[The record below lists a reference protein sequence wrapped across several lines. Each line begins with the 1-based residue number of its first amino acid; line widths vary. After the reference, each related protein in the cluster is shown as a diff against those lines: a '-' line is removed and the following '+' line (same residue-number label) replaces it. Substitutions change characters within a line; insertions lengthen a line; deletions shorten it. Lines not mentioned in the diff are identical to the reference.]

1 MALALLLA
9 PGLARAKGP
18 TAPCPGE
25 SAAPAYPALGAPPAI
40 ALWYGGDLD
49 GWEPGACTG
58 WAAARFNVLVA
69 TAGRFPSPGGGDA
82 ILGRFA
88 QTSKIPGITYWSV
101 TRHAWRPL
109 IHAAYALSAADRNA
123 RRDDFA
129 LSELGPGATAL
140 FFQDEETPAGA
151 LVYRLEVRER
161 TADRLVV
168 ALANA
173 ERVRMLLVPLFDPGE
188 YQFVYFFERESGE
201 VWRYY
206 ALARA
211 GGAWNPIVRLGSDS
225 YINRAAALFRY
236 LTGLALNQEPPAAP

>member
-1 MALALLLA
+1 MI
-9 PGLARAKGP
+9 
-18 TAPCPGE
+18 
-25 SAAPAYPALGAPPAI
+25 I
-40 ALWYGGDLD
+40 AH
-49 GWEPGACTG
+49 GAC
-58 WAAARFNVLVA
+58 
-69 TAGRFPSPGGGDA
+69 AGGSWLGQSGR
-82 ILGRFA
+82 IVGRFA
-88 QTSKIPGITYWSV
+88 QVSKFAGITYWSV
-101 TRHAWRPL
+101 SRQKWRPL
-109 IHAAYALSAADRNA
+109 IRAAYALSAPDRKA
-123 RRDDFA
+123 KREDFA
-129 LSELGPGATAL
+129 LTELGPGATVA

-168 ALANA
+168 SLANA

-201 VWRYY
+201 VWRYF

-236 LTGLALNQEPPAAP
+236 LAGLALNQEPPAAP